1 MGPEESSPKEREE
14 WDFGPSRFYFYS
26 RCFSFPDL
34 LASVP
39 FSRPFV
45 GRRYNLPVSFWKLL
59 NGFRI
64 YFPLSHLDM
73 MPRVRRHQRKLGKS

>member
-1 MGPEESSPKEREE
+1 MSQGWGARLQTGPSPGGKRSQMSTCPTPLSFMGPEESSPKEREE

-45 GRRYNLPVSFWKLL
+45 GRRYNLPV
-59 NGFRI
+59 
-64 YFPLSHLDM
+64 
-73 MPRVRRHQRKLGKS
+73 